1 MRLSIDTATCTDLN
15 ILYYLF
21 ELFQLESVKTRLQSS
36 SWEVDKAEQAR
47 SEVERFVITLQ

>member
-1 MRLSIDTATCTDLN
+1 MRLSINTATCTYLN

-21 ELFQLESVKTRLQSS
+21 ELFQLESLKTRLQSS